1 MFNRFDT
8 YDIAN
13 LVRTGKLGDVILH
26 EMGHIIGIGTLWR
39 RNKLLD
45 AENNYSVETRAT
57 NVWRNE
63 WGCVGIP
70 PVEKDGGAGTA
81 FGHWDEQCLSKELM
95 TGRLGPGLAIPF
107 SRLTIASVEDLG
119 YTVNYNAA
127 DNFDGSNTT
136 CCNGTV
142 PSSPH
147 YLALSDDGRDAALL
161 YGQKILSENQLSDDQ
176 ALLLEED
183 DTGLTYVGDQ
193 FVVVLYIEDEH
204 IFEVLVTKNDNEMSS

>member
-8 YDIAN
+8 YDIEI
-13 LVRTGKLGDVILH
+13 LTRTGRLGDVILH
-26 EMGHIIGIGTLWR
+26 EMGHIIGIGTLWDN
-39 RNKLLD
+39 NKLLD

-70 PVEKDGGAGTA
+70 PVEKVGGAGTA
-81 FGHWDEQCLSKELM
+81 FRHWDDQCLSKELM

-107 SRLTIASVEDLG
+107 SRLTIASVEDMG

-127 DNFDGSNTT
+127 DNFDGSNTI